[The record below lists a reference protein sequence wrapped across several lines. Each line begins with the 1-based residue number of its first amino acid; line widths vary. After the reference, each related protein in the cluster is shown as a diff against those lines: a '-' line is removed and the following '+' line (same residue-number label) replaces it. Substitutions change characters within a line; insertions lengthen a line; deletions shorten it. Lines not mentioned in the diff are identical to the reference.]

1 MISVVTRRR
10 RRPFT
15 FATGA
20 TRTTTFR
27 TTPIIGATRAT
38 ITFRPR
44 RTQLIHRQLAVA
56 VLVELL
62 EGGAGIGD
70 FRLINHA
77 IVVRVERGH
86 QRRGRRAL
94 SVPAGSAGF
103 TGLTWTAWTAD
114 ALTTRRALASRRRAI
129 SILCGRH
136 QC

>member
-10 RRPFT
+10 QWPIVSRATRRREWPIT
-15 FATGA
+15 FATGSTWTA
-20 TRTTTFR
+20 TFR
-27 TTPIIGATRAT
+27 TTPIIGATRAA

-62 EGGAGIGD
+62 QGGAGIGD

-86 QRRGRRAL
+86 QRRWRGAL
-94 SVPAGSAGF
+94 PVSAGSAGF
-103 TGLTWTAWTAD
+103 TGLTRTA
-114 ALTTRRALASRRRAI
+114 
-129 SILCGRH
+129 
-136 QC
+136 